1 MHASRAPRVLVLVLV
16 AFALSL
22 TGGLVPRAAVAAA
35 EAPLP
40 DTMVSVGDS
49 ITQAASSAGSLGADA
64 PQNSWSTG
72 TSTTVNSHYL
82 RLLAAGA
89 PISGRNYNRSVSGA
103 RVADLEGQM
112 LAAAALEPDYLTV
125 LIGGNDLCTDTVGE
139 MPLPATFEGEFQA
152 AMVAL
157 AQESPETHVFVSSIP
172 DVYDLWQLFKGNWW
186 ARFIWSTAEIC
197 QSLLANPTS
206 TQASDEQR
214 RQTVRQRN
222 IDYNEAM
229 EGVCAQFDRCQFD
242 GNAVFD
248 TPFTSNDVSG
258 DYFHPSVAGQAKLA
272 SVTWAA
278 TFDFVAAPPPPPEN
292 QQPVAGFSVSCDDL
306 ACAFTDTSTD
316 DAPLSTRTWDFGD
329 DTGSAA
335 TNPSHTY
342 ATAGTYIVTLT
353 VTDAGGLQD
362 SESHAVTVTA
372 ATAAAMTATFAGSSE
387 ITRKNT
393 WTATVTIAVSDTDGR
408 DVQGANVTGTWSTGA
423 TVSCTTNL
431 DGECSVSSGNL
442 NMRKVASAT
451 LTIDDITHATLLYD
465 DGGNPV
471 QVVVTRP

>member
-1 MHASRAPRVLVLVLV
+1 MHPSRAPRVLVLFFV
-16 AFALSL
+16 LSL
-22 TGGLVPRAAVAAA
+22 IVGLVPAGVGAVTAT
-35 EAPLP
+35 PLP
-40 DTMVSVGDS
+40 LPASMAAVGDS

-72 TSTTVNSHYL
+72 TSTSVSSHYL

-112 LAAAALEPDYLTV
+112 LAAAALDPDYLTV

-139 MPLPATFEGEFQA
+139 MPLPATFEAEFQA

-157 AQESPETHVFVSSIP
+157 ARESPETHVFVSSIP

-186 ARFIWSTAEIC
+186 ARFIWSTADIC

-206 TQASDEQR
+206 TQASDVQR

-222 IDYNEAM
+222 IDYNAALAA
-229 EGVCAQFDRCQFD
+229 VCAQFDQCQFD
-242 GNAVFD
+242 GNAVFN
-248 TPFTSNDVSG
+248 TAFTTNDVSG

-278 TFDFVAAPPPPPEN
+278 TFDFVAAPPPPPQN
-292 QQPVAGFSVSCDDL
+292 QQPVAGFSASCAAL

-316 DAPLSTRTWDFGD
+316 DAPLTTRTWDFGD

-342 ATAGTYIVTLT
+342 ATAGTYTVTLT

-362 SESHAVTVTA
+362 SEAGDVTVTEA
-372 ATAAAMTATFAGSSE
+372 APPAMTATFAGSRE
-387 ITRKNT
+387 ITGKST
-393 WTATVTIAVSDTDGR
+393 WAATVTITVSDTDGR
-408 DVQGANVTGTWSTGA
+408 DVEGATVTSTWSTGA
-423 TVSCTTNL
+423 IVSCTTNL

-442 NMRKVASAT
+442 NRRKVASAI
-451 LTIDDITHATLLYD
+451 LTIDDITHATLVYD
-465 DGGNPV
+465 DGGIPV